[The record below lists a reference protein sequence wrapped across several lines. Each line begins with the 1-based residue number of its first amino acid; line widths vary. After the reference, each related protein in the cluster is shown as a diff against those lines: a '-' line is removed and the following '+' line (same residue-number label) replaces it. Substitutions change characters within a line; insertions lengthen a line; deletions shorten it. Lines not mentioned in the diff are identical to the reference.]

1 VCGIVAHVGS
11 RDCVP
16 ILLEGLAQLEYRGY
30 DSAGLAVVNRSGGLR
45 VHKAKTRVAEL
56 GSSLPARFKG
66 GPGIGHTRW
75 ATHGEPNDINAH
87 PHVVGPVAVVHNG
100 IIENADE
107 LRAKLIAE
115 GAEFVSETDSEVLA
129 HLIARA
135 GGYLPGPGGTE
146 DGAEYAADPLDENG
160 TAANARA
167 AKASAADASAADAN
181 AANANA
187 ANANA
192 ASASAANASAA
203 NGTAGGGSR
212 GNSAQAGGTAGGTGR
227 RGSARNG
234 DGTDRDPGT
243 GGGLE
248 EAVRQALTSVVGTYG
263 IAVLDA
269 RYPDRIVAARNGS
282 PVVLGI
288 GDKEMFV
295 ASDVAALVRYTRQV
309 VHLDDGEVATVRADG
324 FHTSTLDARTTTHE
338 PSLIEADLHSY
349 SADGYTHFM
358 RKEIHEQPRTVER
371 ALRGRLEER
380 FHTAHL
386 GGLNIDARQARAIRR
401 VKILGCGSAYYAGQ
415 VGAQLI
421 EELAR
426 IPADAEAA
434 SEFRYRNPV
443 VEADTLYIAVSQSG
457 ETHDTLAAVRELKR
471 KGGRVIGVVNAVGS
485 AIAREC
491 EGGVYLHA
499 GPEISVTSTKTFTA
513 TCVVFSLLALHLGRI
528 HDLSPA
534 DGARVI
540 AGLHALPGQVSEV
553 LAQEERIADLAKD
566 LTGYHGMF
574 FVGRVRGWPIAREG
588 AQKLKE
594 VSYLHAEAYP
604 ASELKHGPLAL
615 VGPDLPTVAVVPDDE
630 LRDKNISTL
639 GEVKARRG
647 RILAVGHGTLDP
659 RLADDMVEVP
669 KNEPELD
676 PILLSVPLQLLAY
689 HAAVTLGN
697 DVDKPRN
704 LAKSV
709 TVE

>member
-1 VCGIVAHVGS
+1 M
-11 RDCVP
+11 P
-16 ILLEGLAQLEYRGY
+16 ILLEGLARLEYRGY
-30 DSAGLAVVNRSGGLR
+30 DSAGLAVVTRSGSLR
-45 VHKAKTRVAEL
+45 VHKAKTRVAGL
-56 GSSLPARFKG
+56 GAGLPARFKG

-107 LRAKLIAE
+107 LRAKLIAD
-115 GAEFVSETDSEVLA
+115 GAEFLSETDSEVLA

-135 GGYLPGPGGTE
+135 SGYDPAHA
-146 DGAEYAADPLDENG
+146 DGD
-160 TAANARA
+160 
-167 AKASAADASAADAN
+167 SAAGDS
-181 AANANA
+181 
-187 ANANA
+187 
-192 ASASAANASAA
+192 
-203 NGTAGGGSR
+203 G
-212 GNSAQAGGTAGGTGR
+212 
-227 RGSARNG
+227 ARV
-234 DGTDRDPGT
+234 D
-243 GGGLE
+243 LE
-248 EAVRQALTSVVGTYG
+248 DAVRQALSAVVGTYG

-269 RYPDRIVAARNGS
+269 RCPDRIVAARNGS

-324 FHTSTLDARTTTHE
+324 FHTTTLDARRTTHE
-338 PSLIEADLHSY
+338 PLLIEADLSSY

-371 ALRGRLEER
+371 AIRGRIEER
-380 FHTAHL
+380 FQTAHL
-386 GGLNIDARQARAIRR
+386 GGLHFDARDARAIRR
-401 VKILGCGSAYYAGQ
+401 VKILGCGSAYYAGE

-426 IPADAEAA
+426 IPADAEPA

-443 VEADTLYIAVSQSG
+443 VEADTLYVAVSQSG

-534 DGARVI
+534 DGGRIV
-540 AGLHALPGQVSEV
+540 AGLHALGGQVSQI
-553 LAQEERIADLAKD
+553 LAEEEHIADIAKQF
-566 LTGYHGMF
+566 TGYPGMF

-639 GEVKARRG
+639 GEIKARRG
-647 RILAVGHGTLDP
+647 RILVVGHGTLDP
-659 RLADDMVEVP
+659 RLADDMVQVP

-689 HAAVTLGN
+689 HAAVALGN

>member
-1 VCGIVAHVGS
+1 
-11 RDCVP
+11 VP
-16 ILLEGLAQLEYRGY
+16 ILLEGLARLEYRGY
-30 DSAGLAVVNRSGGLR
+30 DSAGLAVVARSGDLR
-45 VHKAKTRVAEL
+45 VHKAKGRVGDLSA
-56 GSSLPARFKG
+56 SLPARFKG

-75 ATHGEPNDINAH
+75 ATHGEPSDVNAH
-87 PHVVGPVAVVHNG
+87 PHVAGTVAVVHNG
-100 IIENADE
+100 IVENADE
-107 LRAKLIAE
+107 LRAKLLAD
-115 GAEFVSETDSEVLA
+115 GAEFTSETDSEVLA
-129 HLIARA
+129 HLIAR
-135 GGYLPGPGGTE
+135 
-146 DGAEYAADPLDENG
+146 
-160 TAANARA
+160 
-167 AKASAADASAADAN
+167 SSH
-181 AANANA
+181 
-187 ANANA
+187 
-192 ASASAANASAA
+192 
-203 NGTAGGGSR
+203 
-212 GNSAQAGGTAGGTGR
+212 
-227 RGSARNG
+227 G
-234 DGTDRDPGT
+234 D
-243 GGGLE
+243 LE
-248 EAVRQALTSVVGTYG
+248 AAVREALTAVVGTYG
-263 IAVLDA
+263 IAVVDA

-295 ASDVAALVRYTRQV
+295 ASDLAALVRYTRQV

-324 FHTSTLDARTTTHE
+324 FRTATLDARTTTHE
-338 PSLIEADLHSY
+338 PLVVDADLGSY

-358 RKEIHEQPRTVER
+358 RKDIHEQPRAVER
-371 ALRGRLEER
+371 ALRGRIEER
-380 FHTAHL
+380 FFTAHL
-386 GGLNIDARQARAIRR
+386 GGLNFDARQARAIQR

-426 IPADAEAA
+426 IPADAEPA

-443 VEADTLYIAVSQSG
+443 VEAETLYIAVSQSG
-457 ETHDTLAAVRELKR
+457 ETYDTLAAVRELKR

-513 TCVVFSLLALHLGRI
+513 TCVVFALLALHLGRI

-534 DGARVI
+534 DGRRVI
-540 AGLHALPGQVSEV
+540 AGLHELPGQISEV
-553 LAQEERIADLAKD
+553 LAQEDRIAAIAKD
-566 LTGYHGMF
+566 FTGYPGMF

-615 VGPDLPTVAVVPDDE
+615 VGPDLPTVAVVPEDE

-639 GEVKARRG
+639 GEIRARHG
-647 RILAVGHGTLDP
+647 RVLVVGHGTLEA
-659 RLADDMVEVP
+659 RLADDVVEVP